1 MTLARRPTMW
11 ASLTLGILDLSRAHA
26 WGTGEM
32 ARYEHVGILGV
43 IPPPI
48 TAGLFALAGLAMLAA
63 YLSMHCRIIG
73 VSLTAGLHAT
83 VAISA
88 AAAYLDPGSGVLLST
103 VGSYGAIAVLTL
115 LITRMT
121 DNITVL
127 EGRPDGSR

>member
-11 ASLTLGILDLSRAHA
+11 ASLALGALDLSRAHA

-32 ARYEHVGILGV
+32 ARYEHVGILGT
-43 IPPPI
+43 IPPLV
-48 TAGLFALAGLAMLAA
+48 TAAAFTLAGLAMLAA
-63 YLSMHCRIIG
+63 YISMPCRIIG
-73 VSLTAGLHAT
+73 ISLTAGLHAT

-88 AAAYLDPGSGVLLST
+88 AVAYIDPGSKVLLST

-127 EGRPDGSR
+127 EGMPDGAR

>member
-1 MTLARRPTMW
+1 MTSRIRPTML

-63 YLSMHCRIIG
+63 YLSMTCRIIG

-88 AAAYLDPGSGVLLST
+88 AAAYLDPGSKVLLST

-121 DNITVL
+121 DNVTIL
-127 EGRPDGSR
+127 EGRPDGAR